1 MNLGSPK
8 HQRKICVKHFMS
20 RRFFFSNPSLKGTK
34 SRFWQYL
41 FFAYL
46 GVLVRCCFVEFW
58 IRNEIK
64 CWFDLYQLIIGVLFS
79 LTTFKGISTTNK
91 LIEIASITYRVSVDL
106 RVSRIDRHLAAS
118 PSFWGQI
125 AGAGCMPRLSYLPFQ
140 TMEMPLDGDNTKDS

>member
-79 LTTFKGISTTNK
+79 LTTFKGILTTNK
-91 LIEIASITYRVSVDL
+91 LIEIASITLLVYR
-106 RVSRIDRHLAAS
+106 AS
-118 PSFWGQI
+118 KKGKK
-125 AGAGCMPRLSYLPFQ
+125 SYTYLTTFFMS
-140 TMEMPLDGDNTKDS
+140 T

>member
-64 CWFDLYQLIIGVLFS
+64 CWFDLHQLIIGVLFS
-79 LTTFKGISTTNK
+79 LTTFKGILTTNK
-91 LIEIASITYRVSVDL
+91 LIEIASITQWLFGTKKISFHYWRAPSTLIFFAFYALLSNVRVNF
-106 RVSRIDRHLAAS
+106 H
-118 PSFWGQI
+118 
-125 AGAGCMPRLSYLPFQ
+125 Q
-140 TMEMPLDGDNTKDS
+140 TRQTGSQMKA

>member
-79 LTTFKGISTTNK
+79 LTTFKGILTTNK
-91 LIEIASITYRVSVDL
+91 LIEIASITQWL
-106 RVSRIDRHLAAS
+106 FGTKKI
-118 PSFWGQI
+118 SFHYWRAPGGPRGVKKSHFFFLQMKLFSFCAKI
-125 AGAGCMPRLSYLPFQ
+125 ALKL
-140 TMEMPLDGDNTKDS
+140 

>member
-79 LTTFKGISTTNK
+79 LTTFKGILTTNK

-106 RVSRIDRHLAAS
+106 RVSRIYHHLAAS
-118 PSFWGQI
+118 PSFGGQLAEARRA
-125 AGAGCMPRLSYLPFQ
+125 AGASYLP
-140 TMEMPLDGDNTKDS
+140 S